1 MKTQPTRESNNNP
14 FSSDFCFRNYHIMT
28 KFEELLDIINRKRSS
43 EKQNSQS
50 SNESEELEVLGSDS
64 TFVFF

>member
-14 FSSDFCFRNYHIMT
+14 FSLISVLEINHIMT